1 MTSKPEKSIGV
12 LQYCPIGAILAGMN
26 LEHIASELAE
36 RLGTWLDTPNDA
48 SEGLEELRSKLQA
61 LGGTIG
67 KKAASDALRALQS
80 SEKDIRR
87 SRQREAADAIS
98 AALRPLGIVLV
109 AQAPPKR
116 QRKAAPAPKK
126 LGSEAGAVDQVE
138 EPSSEGSPRAT
149 EGQKPRWG
157 REAS

>member
-1 MTSKPEKSIGV
+1 MSETIHQISED
-12 LQYCPIGAILAGMN
+12 LAG
-26 LEHIASELAE
+26 
-36 RLGTWLDTPNDA
+36 RLGAWLDTANDA

-67 KKAASDALRALQS
+67 KKAASDALKALQS

-126 LGSEAGAVDQVE
+126 LGSEPGAVEQVE
-138 EPSSEGSPRAT
+138 EARSEGSPGGT